1 MAIPQHYSGPPAQAR
16 DISRPG
22 GQPADVIELIRADHR
37 RIRRLCQA
45 LDDAARWSGSSG
57 PGWMPAAVWQR
68 LANLLE
74 AHARAEEEICYQPMY
89 GCQAH
94 AAERRREAIADHD
107 DIREAIS
114 EARLRP
120 AGSRLWWVAVSAVPA
135 ITIGHLD
142 QEERGPLAAGLTR
155 LAMSQRRELGRQ
167 YAGFVTAWTLD
178 AVGPPE
184 NHYRSTT

>member
-1 MAIPQHYSGPPAQAR
+1 M
-16 DISRPG
+16 
-22 GQPADVIELIRADHR
+22 ADHR

-57 PGWMPAAVWQR
+57 PGWLPAHAWQR
-68 LANLLE
+68 LASLLE
-74 AHARAEEEICYQPMY
+74 AHARAEEEICYLPMY
-89 GCQAH
+89 RGHAH
-94 AAERRREAIADHD
+94 AAERRREAVADHD

-114 EARLRP
+114 EARLRR

-135 ITIGHLD
+135 ITIEHLD
-142 QEERGPLAAGLTR
+142 QEERGPLAASLPWLTMR
-155 LAMSQRRELGRQ
+155 QRRELGRQ

-178 AVGPPE
+178 AAGPPG